1 MSQQQRNQNLYGVQ
15 DWKNMYQTFRDADF
29 KSYDYET
36 LRKSMVD
43 FLRLYN
49 PENFNDYINSS
60 EYVSLIDL
68 ISFMGQSL
76 SFRMDL
82 NARENFLETAQRRDS
97 ILRLSNLVNYVP
109 KRNSAATGALRIET
123 LRTDETIVDSMGRA
137 LTNVSITWNDR
148 SNSNWQEQWNTILN
162 AAFTSSQQ
170 VGRPGNSTTI
180 DGILTSLY
188 TVDLPAG
195 QSAPFKYNATVNNTL
210 MPFEVI
216 NPKINQGALT
226 EYGSNIRTIFNL
238 LYRDDQM
245 GYSSNNTGFFLN
257 FKQGTLLSERFS
269 VTESLP
275 NRQVYLASSGINNN
289 DVWLYQVGSTNAL
302 TAWTKL
308 DSVSGST
315 LSYNTA
321 SSTIKTVYSLTSRAE
336 DGVTLVFGDGVFGEI
351 PVGNFVTYYRVSNG
365 LSYRITPAE
374 MTNVIINIP
383 YLSKSGRTQILT
395 VTASLKYTVANSAAR
410 ETLDDIKLKAPQNYY
425 TQNRMV
431 NGQDYNSFPYVKYN
445 NIVKIKSVNRTS
457 SGVSRYLDVIDPTG
471 RFSSTNIVGDD
482 GYLYTDTTNQTSS
495 FTFTTRDDV
504 VEKVNNL
511 VLPAIADASM
521 LAFFYQ
527 NYSAQNI
534 SSTVIKWNL
543 VLADND
549 VSSGYIT
556 NNTNTLLTTEN
567 AVFTASNVNRFRVGA
582 VLKFAAPSGKIFN
595 YDNRLVTAGATVL
608 MNQRPYI
615 YATVTSVSYQGRGNQ
630 TGNANAGRDLDGT
643 GAIVLSEKIPTGAL
657 LTAVLPTF
665 TPVLPADIQTQ
676 LVTALVAQ
684 QSVGLKYVAGSS
696 NTDSVGTWFVST
708 ENPVTGSS
716 FSEPRYDTSVNGTN
730 KWLLAFNYVSNT
742 YTVTQ
747 RSVRYYYGSERQTR
761 FFYDP
766 RVKIYDPA
774 SGKLLKDQID
784 VLKPNTL
791 PNQSGSPFSND
802 ITMSVYNSVIESDGY
817 LDDTKVQV
825 TFADKNS
832 NGSPDTPYFY
842 TDIVGTPGDALPN
855 AGNVNSYVFFF
866 NNQNNGGS
874 QLSVL
879 KQGVVKL
886 VNNVGEIDSNLYTY
900 THGDIVFTLDAKAF
914 YKITRN
920 GDTASR
926 ATVTGYSYRMGRQ
939 KIKYQY
945 RHNAPADRRI
955 DPSPSNI
962 IDIYVL
968 EKNYAD
974 DYILWIR
981 DYTGTVTQPTE
992 PTTESLR
999 NDFADLENYRMISD
1013 LIIYSSATFKP
1024 LFGSKADANLQ
1035 CQFVVV
1041 KNANVGVSDSEV
1053 RSQVVSKIND
1063 YFSVDNWDFGET
1075 FYFSDLASYLHA
1087 ELSTIIS
1094 SVHLVPT
1101 STGQVYGDLQQIRCQ
1116 PDEILTSAATVLDIN
1131 VVTNLTNTVLRVGN

>member
-1 MSQQQRNQNLYGVQ
+1 MSQQQRQQNLYGVQ
-15 DWKNMYQTFRDADF
+15 DWQNIYQTFRNADF

-82 NARENFLETAQRRDS
+82 NARENYLETARRRDS
-97 ILRLSNLVNYVP
+97 VLRLSGLVNYQA
-109 KRNSAATGALRIET
+109 KRNSAANGFLKIESV
-123 LRTDETIVDSMGRA
+123 RTNESLADSMGNNI
-137 LTNVSITWNDR
+137 TNVGISWNDR
-148 SNSNWQEQWNTILN
+148 NNTGWQDQWNTVLN
-162 AAFTSSQQ
+162 AAITSSQR
-170 VGRPGNSTTI
+170 VGRPGSSTSV
-180 DGILTSLY
+180 DGINTSAY
-188 TVDLPAG
+188 SIDLPAG
-195 QSAPFKYNATVNNTL
+195 TVPPFRFSAGVNNSS
-210 MPFEVI
+210 MPFEI
-216 NPKINQGALT
+216 YNPDVTAGTVA
-226 EYGSNIRTIFNL
+226 EYGSDVNTIFNL
-238 LYRDDQM
+238 VYRDDLQ
-245 GYSSNNTGFFLN
+245 GYSSNNTGFFLY
-257 FKQGTLLSERFS
+257 FKQGSLLSEQI
-269 VTESLP
+269 VITESLP
-275 NRQVYLASSGINNN
+275 NRQVYLNTTGVNN
-289 DVWLYQVGSTNAL
+289 DDIWLYQVTNTGVL
-302 TAWTKL
+302 SAWTKSS
-308 DSVSGST
+308 SVSGST
-315 LSYNTA
+315 LSYNTINA
-321 SSTIKTVYSLTSRAE
+321 TNKQIYSATSRA
-336 DGVTLVFGDGVFGEI
+336 DDAVTLTFGDGVFSEI

-495 FTFTTRDDV
+495 FTFATRDDV

-527 NYSAQNI
+527 NYSAQDV
-534 SSTVIKWNL
+534 SSIDIKWNL

-549 VSSGYIT
+549 ISSGYIT
-556 NNTNTLLTTEN
+556 DNTNTLLTTEN
-567 AVFTASNVNRFRVGA
+567 AVFTSGDVNRFRVGA
-582 VLKFAAPSGKIFN
+582 VLKFAAPAGKIFN
-595 YDNRLVTAGATVL
+595 YDNRLVTAGTTVL

-615 YATVTSVSYQGRGNQ
+615 YATVTSISYQGRGNQ

-676 LVTALVAQ
+676 LVTALAAQ
-684 QSVGLKYVAGSS
+684 QNVGLKYVAGSS
-696 NTDSVGTWFVST
+696 NTDSVGTWIVST
-708 ENPVTGSS
+708 ESLDTGSS
-716 FSEPRYDTSVNGTN
+716 FSEPRYGTLTGN
-730 KWLLAFNYVSNT
+730 DKWLLAFTFTSNT

-842 TDIVGTPGDALPN
+842 TDIVGTPGDTPPN

-874 QLSVL
+874 RLSVL

-886 VNNVGEIDSNLYTY
+886 VNNVGVIDADLYTY
-900 THGDIVFTLDAKAF
+900 TNGDIVFTLDDKLF

-920 GDTASR
+920 GDTASK

-1041 KNANVGVSDSEV
+1041 KNANVVVSDSEV

-1075 FYFSDLASYLHA
+1075 FYFSDLASYLHT

>member
-109 KRNSAATGALRIET
+109 KRNSAASGALRIDT
-123 LRTDETIVDSMGRA
+123 VRTDETILDSMGRA

-148 SNSNWQEQWNTILN
+148 SNSTWQEQWNTILN
-162 AAFTSSQQ
+162 AAITSSQQ

-195 QSAPFKYNATVNNTL
+195 QSAPFKYTATVNNTL

-238 LYRDDQM
+238 LYRDDQQ

-257 FKQGTLLSERFS
+257 FKQGILLSERFS

-275 NRQVYLASSGINNN
+275 NRQVYLASAGINNT

-321 SSTIKTVYSLTSRAE
+321 SSTIKTVYSLMSRAE
-336 DGVTLVFGDGVFGEI
+336 DSVTLVFGDGVFGEI

-521 LAFFYQ
+521 LAMFYQ
-527 NYSAQNI
+527 NYSAQNV

-556 NNTNTLLTTEN
+556 DNTNTLLTTEN
-567 AVFTASNVNRFRVGA
+567 AVFTAFNVNRFRVGA

-608 MNQRPYI
+608 MNQHPYI
-615 YATVTSVSYQGRGNQ
+615 FATVTSISYQGRGNQ
-630 TGNANAGRDLDGT
+630 TGNANEGRDLDGT

-665 TPVLPADIQTQ
+665 TPVLPANIQTQ
-676 LVTALVAQ
+676 LVTELVARR
-684 QSVGLKYVAGSS
+684 SVGLKYVAGSS
-696 NTDSVGTWFVST
+696 DTDSVGTWFVST
-708 ENPVTGSS
+708 EIPVTGSS
-716 FSEPRYDTSVNGTN
+716 FSEPRYDTSVNGTD
-730 KWLLAFNYVSNT
+730 KWLLAFNYASNT

-842 TDIVGTPGDALPN
+842 TDIVGTPGDTPPN

-874 QLSVL
+874 RLSVL

-886 VNNVGEIDSNLYTY
+886 VNNVGEIDADLYTY
-900 THGDIVFTLDAKAF
+900 TNGDIVFTLDAKLF

-920 GDTASR
+920 GDTASK

-1041 KNANVGVSDSEV
+1041 KNANVVVSDSEV

-1075 FYFSDLASYLHA
+1075 FYFSDLASYLHT